1 MTGMLPL
8 LITALLI
15 WAGVFFFVF
24 RVDQR
29 TREMERRLEDHRLR
43 AGGAREGDLL

>member
-1 MTGMLPL
+1 MLPL
-8 LITALLI
+8 LITALLV

-29 TREMERRLEDHRLR
+29 TRELERRLDDRLR
-43 AGGAREGDLL
+43 GAGSGGAREGDML